1 VKRKDFMKSIPISK
15 VTDYVGKNIGK
26 FHSSRLDS
34 LSELKLQNVLKHK
47 NPYLFKAKNIL
58 LSQELVKSIV
68 DAYLSSQE
76 ETFFGSFLEG
86 LAIFINGEVFGGHKS
101 GITGIDLEFVDNGT
115 RYIVDIKSG
124 PNWGNGNQIK
134 KMKDNFRTAKITIRA
149 NNPKTTVVAVNGCCY
164 GKDNNPDKGD
174 YFKYCGQQFWEF
186 VSNDSNLYLDIVVP
200 LGYKAKEKNAAFYR
214 EYSKLVNKFTTEF
227 SEKYCKDGTIDWESI
242 VKLNSAKS
250 TPKKV
255 VIY

>member
-1 VKRKDFMKSIPISK
+1 MKSIPISK
-15 VTDYVGKNIGK
+15 VTDYVEKNIGK

-34 LSELKLQNVLKHK
+34 LSALKLQKVLKHK

-58 LSQELVKSIV
+58 LSQELVKNIV

-76 ETFFGSFLEG
+76 ESIFGSFLEG
-86 LAIFINGEVFGGHKS
+86 LAIYINGEVYGGQKS
-101 GITGIDLEFVDNGT
+101 GITGIDLEFADKGI
-115 RYIVDIKSG
+115 RYIVNIKSG
-124 PNWGNGNQIK
+124 PNWGNSDQIR
-134 KMKDNFRTAKITIRA
+134 KMKDNFKTAKITIRA
-149 NNPKTTVVAVNGCCY
+149 NNPKTAVVAVNGCCY
-164 GKDNNPDKGD
+164 GKNNRPDKGE

-186 VSNDSNLYLDIVVP
+186 ISNDENLYLGIIIP
-200 LGYKAKEKNAAFYR
+200 LGHKAKEKNAEFYK

-250 TPKKV
+250 MPNKKL
-255 VIY
+255 

>member
-1 VKRKDFMKSIPISK
+1 MKSIQISK
-15 VTDYVGKNIGK
+15 VTEYVEKNIGK

-58 LSQELVKSIV
+58 LSQELVRNIV

-76 ETFFGSFLEG
+76 ETIFGSFLEG
-86 LAIFINGEVFGGHKS
+86 LAIFINGEVYGGQKS
-101 GITGIDLEFVDNGT
+101 GIPGMDLEFVDKGI

-124 PNWGNGNQIK
+124 PNWGNSSQIR
-134 KMKDNFRTAKITIRA
+134 KMKDNFKTAKITIRG
-149 NNPKTTVVAVNGCCY
+149 NNPKTTVVAINGCCY
-164 GKDNNPDKGD
+164 GKDNKPDKGE

-186 VSNDSNLYLDIVVP
+186 ISHDAELYLHIIVP
-200 LGYKAKEKNAAFYR
+200 LGHKAKEKNAEFYK
-214 EYSKLVNKFTTEF
+214 EYSKLVNKFTDEF
-227 SEKYCKDGTIDWESI
+227 SEQYCKDGTIDWESI

-250 TPKKV
+250 IPKKK
-255 VIY
+255 